1 MSGSFPP
8 RAFGA
13 AAAALALLAALL
25 GVPGAASL
33 PLDMHEIYVA
43 QTAREMAERRDWIVP
58 YFNGEPRLNKP
69 PLSYWLTGALAWAA
83 GDLPR
88 IAEWHARAVSIA
100 AGAALVLA
108 TVAMGALVLGRASA
122 LMGGLLLAASAGLFS
137 ATHDARPDL
146 LYAALSMAALAALAW
161 SAKRAEAGISTWP
174 SAVALWLAVGAATL
188 AKGPHLPAL
197 MLLGGA
203 IHLRRDGRGW
213 AEIARIA
220 RPLAGLALATALAA
234 PWWLAVA
241 ARLPEGQLAA
251 SQLSGQLLRPSLAH
265 LGNLYFFYRPLEL
278 LAPWLPLVALAL
290 APAFG
295 WRQKGWGWLLWPLGV
310 SLAGLSLAPQQRLV
324 YALPLLGL
332 MALALAHAL
341 APLAGGALEARGRR
355 IAWVALV
362 LQLAAAA
369 GLLGFAAWRAA
380 PVAPVLAWAGAAAA
394 LGVAASLLALGARAG
409 RAPLAALG
417 AAAVL
422 AAAAWPLGTPGF
434 AWWSAER
441 FEARSLARLAA
452 ERLPAG
458 AALATFDVNPAAYI
472 YYSGRRVHVLDSERA
487 LAERLAREGELW
499 LATRARHVGTLS
511 ARHAVQVIARGRRAG
526 EEEALVIVAAP
537 RR

>member
-1 MSGSFPP
+1 VSGDRAP
-8 RAFGA
+8 RTFGA
-13 AAAALALLAALL
+13 AAAGLALVAVLL
-25 GVPGAASL
+25 GLPGASSL

-43 QTAREMAERRDWIVP
+43 QTAREMAERGDWIVP

-69 PLSYWLTGALAWAA
+69 PLSYWLAGALAWAA

-100 AGAALVLA
+100 AGAVLVLV

-122 LMGGLLLAASAGLFS
+122 LLGGLLLAASAGLFS
-137 ATHDARPDL
+137 ALHDARPDP

-161 SAKRAEAGISTWP
+161 SAERAAAGVSTWP
-174 SAVALWLAVGAATL
+174 AAAALWLAVAAATL

-197 MLLGGA
+197 MLVGGV
-203 IHLRRDGRGW
+203 IHLRREGRGW

-220 RPLAGLALATALAA
+220 RPLAGLAVAAALAA
-234 PWWLAVA
+234 PWWLVVA
-241 ARLPEGQLAA
+241 TRLPEGQLAA
-251 SQLSGQLLRPSLAH
+251 SQLSGRLLLPSLAH
-265 LGNLYFFYRPLEL
+265 LGNPYFFYRPLEML
-278 LAPWLPLVALAL
+278 VPWLPLVLLAL
-290 APAFG
+290 APGFAA
-295 WRQKGWGWLLWPLGV
+295 RQTRWGWILWPLGV

-341 APLAGGALEARGRR
+341 APLAGGALDARGRR
-355 IAWVALV
+355 LAWIALV
-362 LQLAAAA
+362 LQLAIAA
-369 GLLGFAAWRAA
+369 GLLGFAAYRTAPAA
-380 PVAPVLAWAGAAAA
+380 PLLAWAGTAAA
-394 LGVAASLLALGARAG
+394 LGFAAALLALGARAG

-417 AAAVL
+417 AAAAL
-422 AAAAWPLGTPGF
+422 AAAAWPIGTPGA

-458 AALATFDVNPAAYI
+458 AVLATFDVNPAAYI

-487 LAERLAREGELW
+487 LAERLAGQGRVF
-499 LATRARHVGTLS
+499 LATRVRHLGALS

-526 EEEALVIVAAP
+526 EEEALVLVAEP